1 MTGMKHPEPYGDK
14 PRFFYGYIVV
24 VVAFIT
30 TMIAWGI
37 NYSFGVFFTPMI
49 VQFGWTRAVT
59 SGAISLAMLTE
70 GLGGTL
76 MGWLNDRFGARV
88 VVTLCGLL
96 LGLGC
101 ILTAQTSYIWQLY
114 LFYGLT
120 LGLGLSASFVSPVST
135 VARWFAERRI
145 GMMTGIAT
153 AGSSAGALVMSPLA
167 NQLILAYGWRTSY
180 VVIGVTASVI
190 IVSVAQLFKRPPQ
203 GNQAQ
208 YDTDDTKSV
217 TNRLELRQYTL
228 EESTH
233 TRQFWLAC
241 GAFICFG
248 ICEYSIMVHIVPHG
262 IVLGLSPTIAASVL
276 AVFGALSV
284 PSKIIIG
291 NTIDKFGSRRV
302 LTIGFISILLALLW
316 LQIAREPWMLYLFAA
331 VFAFGIASGVVAL
344 STIVVELFGIMSHGI
359 LLGILN
365 FTACVGCTIGPV
377 LTGYLFDMNASYTI
391 AFLVSAIIA
400 AAGLALTILIT
411 STKTN

>member
-1 MTGMKHPEPYGDK
+1 MTGMKYQEPYGDK

-24 VVAFIT
+24 AVAFIT

-135 VARWFAERRI
+135 VARWFADRRV

-180 VVIGVTASVI
+180 VVIGVTALVI
-190 IVSVAQLFKRPPQ
+190 IVSVAQFFKRPPQ
-203 GNQAQ
+203 VNQVQ
-208 YDTDDTKSV
+208 YDTDNTKSI
-217 TNRLELRQYTL
+217 TNKLELRQYTF

-233 TRQFWLAC
+233 TRQFWLTC

-248 ICEYSIMVHIVPHG
+248 ICEYSILVHIVPHG
-262 IVLGLSPTIAASVL
+262 IVLGLSPTTAASVL
-276 AVFGALSV
+276 AVFGALSI
-284 PSKIIIG
+284 PSRIIIG
-291 NTIDKFGSRRV
+291 NTVDKVGSRRV
-302 LTIGFISILLALLW
+302 FTIGFISIFLALLW
-316 LQIAREPWMLYLFAA
+316 LQIAKEPWMLYLFAA
-331 VFAFGIASGVVAL
+331 VFAFGTASGVVAL
-344 STIVVELFGIMSHGI
+344 STIIVELFGIM
-359 LLGILN
+359 
-365 FTACVGCTIGPV
+365 
-377 LTGYLFDMNASYTI
+377 
-391 AFLVSAIIA
+391 
-400 AAGLALTILIT
+400 
-411 STKTN
+411 

>member
-1 MTGMKHPEPYGDK
+1 MTGMKHQKPYGDK

-24 VVAFIT
+24 AVAFIT

-49 VQFGWTRAVT
+49 VQFGWTRAMT

-70 GLGGTL
+70 GLGGAL

-120 LGLGLSASFVSPVST
+120 LGLGLSASFVSPMST
-135 VARWFAERRI
+135 VARWFVERRV
-145 GMMTGIAT
+145 GVMTGIAI
-153 AGSSAGALVMSPLA
+153 AGSSAGALVISPVA

-180 VVIGVTASVI
+180 IIIGVTALVI
-190 IVSVAQLFKRPPQ
+190 IVSVAQLLKRPAPQ
-203 GNQAQ
+203 GSQAQ
-208 YDTDDTKSV
+208 SDTDDTKSF
-217 TNRLELRQYTL
+217 TNKSELRQYTF
-228 EESTH
+228 EESTR

-262 IVLGLSPTIAASVL
+262 IVLGLSPTSATSVL
-276 AVFGALSV
+276 VVFGAFSI
-284 PSKIIIG
+284 PSRIIIG
-291 NTIDKFGSRRV
+291 NTVDKFGSRRV
-302 LTIGFISILLALLW
+302 LTIGFISILMALLW
-316 LQIAREPWMLYLFAA
+316 LQIAKEPWMLYLFAA
-331 VFAFGIASGVVAL
+331 VFAFGIASGVVTL
-344 STIVVELFGIMSHGI
+344 STIIVELFEVVPEIW
-359 LLGILN
+359 
-365 FTACVGCTIGPV
+365 TGC
-377 LTGYLFDMNASYTI
+377 
-391 AFLVSAIIA
+391 
-400 AAGLALTILIT
+400 
-411 STKTN
+411 